1 MNYWN
6 MNEEVKEVFTSC
18 GFEIL
23 TDTSAYFSCGISHKG
38 GHVGWNITDK
48 GLLKI
53 DFMPNIRKNF
63 RIRCSCGNLEVLTN
77 KINEAKS
84 LM

>member
-6 MNEEVKEVFTSC
+6 MNCEVKEVFASC
-18 GFEIL
+18 GFEVL
-23 TDTSAYFSCGISHKG
+23 TDTTAYFNCGISHKG
-38 GHVGWNITDK
+38 GHVGWNINDN

-63 RIRCSCGNLEVLTN
+63 RVRYDCGDLEVLKG
-77 KINEAKS
+77 KIMDAKK